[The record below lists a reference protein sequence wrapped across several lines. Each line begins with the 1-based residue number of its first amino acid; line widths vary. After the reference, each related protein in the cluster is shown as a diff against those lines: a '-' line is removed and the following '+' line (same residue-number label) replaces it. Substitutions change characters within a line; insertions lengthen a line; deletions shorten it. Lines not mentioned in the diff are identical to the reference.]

1 MSEDEVE
8 WLKLP
13 NDLQHRFYE
22 LAEKESNSIKEKI
35 SELRKEIEELKVL
48 LRGKVFE
55 LKRSKRKYVVAAV
68 DGSRSPT
75 LSERLGV
82 RYGVFSVGTVYLDGN
97 NRREEFGAG
106 VFKRRQALSQD
117 ESKYMFDISSLYYE
131 RQFAEKAIDNSDLVL
146 IDGSFY
152 GFVYTALKMKQ
163 QGYYGEYHDQ
173 VVRKTFELT
182 NRLIESKNVI
192 GVIKRSHT
200 RAIGGYLASKN
211 RKSILTSII
220 DKLILAI
227 VMPRMSYF
235 RYDDMLGKES
245 VSLYSY
251 ISTLIAKGKTFSE
264 ALVEDALT
272 KIYRPFNE
280 LNLDAGY
287 FKKLKRMQI
296 KAHES
301 LPPCEIEYPQ
311 TIDVNYLLDVLGQEN
326 FFNEATNLP
335 IALDLVDSL
344 IGLSPKF
351 AYEFANE
358 IEGRIIQL
366 LEKDNDE
373 REVAR
378 IFFSLLNPQKPY

>member
-22 LAEKESNSIKEKI
+22 LAEKESNSVKEKI

-173 VVRKTFELT
+173 VVRNTFELT
-182 NRLIESKNVI
+182 NRLIERQECNWCYKEE
-192 GVIKRSHT
+192 SH
-200 RAIGGYLASKN
+200 
-211 RKSILTSII
+211 
-220 DKLILAI
+220 
-227 VMPRMSYF
+227 
-235 RYDDMLGKES
+235 
-245 VSLYSY
+245 
-251 ISTLIAKGKTFSE
+251 KGNW
-264 ALVEDALT
+264 
-272 KIYRPFNE
+272 R
-280 LNLDAGY
+280 
-287 FKKLKRMQI
+287 
-296 KAHES
+296 
-301 LPPCEIEYPQ
+301 
-311 TIDVNYLLDVLGQEN
+311 
-326 FFNEATNLP
+326 
-335 IALDLVDSL
+335 
-344 IGLSPKF
+344 LSC
-351 AYEFANE
+351 
-358 IEGRIIQL
+358 I
-366 LEKDNDE
+366 
-373 REVAR
+373 
-378 IFFSLLNPQKPY
+378 